1 MEFELLRGVNSRLH
15 LIDCRLEAGTL
26 YAGAAYLPPW
36 LKETEK
42 LTDGS
47 TVLEVKLP
55 ESLSNQSSPSSCVDL
70 KLELS

>member
-1 MEFELLRGVNSRLH
+1 MNFELLRGVNSRLH
-15 LIDCRLEAGTL
+15 LIDCRVEAGTL

-36 LKETEK
+36 LKDIEE

-47 TVLEVKLP
+47 TTLRVKLP
-55 ESLSNQSSPSSCVDL
+55 DSLAGQYAPSSCVDL